1 MTNWIGSSQEL
12 ATVEY
17 ASPPVSDPVFA
28 RPDTGLSYRQ
38 QMEILEKAY
47 AQTRPDDVTVT
58 SWLVVVAQR
67 GGAPE

>member
-1 MTNWIGSSQEL
+1 MTAQH
-12 ATVEY
+12 TTMVERR
-17 ASPPVSDPVFA
+17 AWLSIPVFA
-28 RPDTGLSYRQ
+28 WPGTGLPYRQ